1 LLLICLGF
9 AVRLGL
15 AEWHYG
21 EAFRMAKIGER
32 LVDQFGRSTPEVS
45 ERTTAHLKAAGGLYP
60 FDYRF
65 REAAKSGRAIELA
78 R

>member
-1 LLLICLGF
+1 LWRGALLLICLGF

-21 EAFRMAKIGER
+21 EAFRMAKIG
-32 LVDQFGRSTPEVS
+32 SPEVS

-65 REAAKSGRAIELA
+65 REAAKSGRTIELA